1 MVIPAWHEL
10 RVRNACRLA
19 KLMLTISCGSALMN
33 AADLPDGSGKAET
46 VKLCGRC
53 HSLEMTT
60 SLRQGQAGWTET
72 ISKMVNLGAQ
82 GNEEE
87 LQAVLNYLAKFYGPV
102 NGALAAGSAGR
113 AETAAPVTTGSAGA
127 LSPRVANT
135 ASRLPKQ
142 GDAASIADQT
152 AKGVPADAAKEW
164 QTYGHDSGA
173 MRFSPLTQITPQN
186 VGRLKLGVGLSHETS
201 GLHGAARRTGTSGD
215 GGTSTRWR
223 PPGWR

>member
-113 AETAAPVTTGSAGA
+113 AETAAPVTTAERRGAFATGCKYCVSPAEAG
-127 LSPRVANT
+127 RC
-135 ASRLPKQ
+135 
-142 GDAASIADQT
+142 GSIADHT

-164 QTYGHDSGA
+164 QTYGHDSGG
-173 MRFSPLTQITPQN
+173 MRFSPLKQITPEN
-186 VGRLKLGVGLSHETS
+186 VSRLKVAWVYHMRPPGFTAPPG
-201 GLHGAARRTGTSGD
+201 GRGTSGD